1 MKIKQK
7 QIPSATTKSGMPVIR
22 IITYYDDSKVCVD
35 QNSPLY
41 GMCIGQQITTNS
53 SVLTLDES
61 IHPLDKSKPEFLEW
75 KALQLQRDAKRVVE
89 NKKMTL
95 SGG

>member
-1 MKIKQK
+1 M
-7 QIPSATTKSGMPVIR
+7 TVIR
-22 IITYYDDSKVCVD
+22 IITYYNDSKVCMD
-35 QNSPLY
+35 QNSPLC

-61 IHPLDKSKPEFLEW
+61 IHPFDKSKPEFLEW
-75 KALQLQRDAKRVVE
+75 KALQLQWDAKRLVE

-95 SGG
+95 KQ